1 MRGKAFIEYE
11 TAANAKKALAATN
24 ESTLDGRQIWV
35 EYSGQSGSSAARTS
49 GASNGDG
56 GEPTTVF
63 VGNVSFNTDENSL
76 TNFFRGCGTVK

>member
-1 MRGKAFIEYE
+1 M
-11 TAANAKKALAATN
+11 
-24 ESTLDGRQIWV
+24 
-35 EYSGQSGSSAARTS
+35 EYSGQSGSSAARNT
-49 GASNGDG
+49 GASNGGDG